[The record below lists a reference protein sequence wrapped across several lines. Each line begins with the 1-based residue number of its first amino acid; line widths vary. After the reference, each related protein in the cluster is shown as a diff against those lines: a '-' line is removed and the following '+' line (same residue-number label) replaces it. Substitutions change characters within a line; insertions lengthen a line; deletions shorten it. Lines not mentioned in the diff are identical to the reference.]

1 MKKMDD
7 RLKNLKKAMDRTAF
21 SSTKFTEQHKENVQ
35 RQLNMDELK
44 RLILSLLFEAK
55 SGIEITQ
62 LLHIRGIRD
71 VINNE
76 GIIYSILHEQESDG
90 FVLAN
95 WTDGVKRYELT
106 KTGKK
111 QLQQEGQIKM
121 TLKELLLG
129 VRMHAE

>member
-1 MKKMDD
+1 MDD
-7 RLKNLKKAMDRTAF
+7 RLKNFKKAMDCTAF

-35 RQLNMDELK
+35 RQLNIDELK
-44 RLILSLLFEAK
+44 RVILSLLIEAK

-62 LLHIRGIRD
+62 LLHVRGIQD

-76 GIIYSILHEQESDG
+76 GIIYSILHEQERNG

-111 QLQQEGQIKM
+111 QLQQERQIKL
-121 TLKELLLG
+121 TLKERLLG

>member
-1 MKKMDD
+1 MDD

-21 SSTKFTEQHKENVQ
+21 SSTKFTDQHKENVQ

-44 RLILSLLFEAK
+44 KIILSLLFEAK

-62 LLHIRGIRD
+62 LLHVRGIQD
-71 VINNE
+71 VVNNE
-76 GIIYSILHEQESDG
+76 GMIYSILHEQESNG

>member
-1 MKKMDD
+1 MDD

-21 SSTKFTEQHKENVQ
+21 SSTKFTDQHKENVQ

-44 RLILSLLFEAK
+44 KIILSLLFEAK

-62 LLHIRGIRD
+62 LLHIRGIQD
-71 VINNE
+71 LINNE
-76 GIIYSILHEQESDG
+76 GIIYSILHEQESNG

>member
-1 MKKMDD
+1 MDD

-35 RQLNMDELK
+35 RQLSAEELK
-44 RLILSLLFEAK
+44 KVILSLLFEAK

-62 LLHIRGIRD
+62 LLHVRGIHD
-71 VINNE
+71 VVNNE
-76 GIIYSILHEQESDG
+76 GMIYSILHEQESDG
-90 FVLAN
+90 YVLAN
-95 WTDGVKRYELT
+95 WKEGVKRYELT

-111 QLQQEGQIKM
+111 QLQQGGHVKLTM
-121 TLKELLLG
+121 KERLLG

>member
-1 MKKMDD
+1 MDD

-21 SSTKFTEQHKENVQ
+21 FSTKFTEQHKENVQ

-62 LLHIRGIRD
+62 LLHVRGIQD

-76 GIIYSILHEQESDG
+76 GIIYSILHEQESNG

-111 QLQQEGQIKM
+111 QLQQERQIKL
-121 TLKELLLG
+121 TLKERLLG

>member
-1 MKKMDD
+1 MDD
-7 RLKNLKKAMDRTAF
+7 RLKNLKKAMDRTSF

>member
-21 SSTKFTEQHKENVQ
+21 SSMKFTEQHKENVQ
-35 RQLNMDELK
+35 RQLSAEELK
-44 RLILSLLFEAK
+44 KVILSLLFEAK

-62 LLHIRGIRD
+62 LLHVRGIHD
-71 VINNE
+71 VVNNE
-76 GIIYSILHEQESDG
+76 GMIYSILHEQESDG
-90 FVLAN
+90 YVLAN
-95 WTDGVKRYELT
+95 WKEGVKRYELT

-111 QLQQEGQIKM
+111 QLQQGGHVKLTM
-121 TLKELLLG
+121 KERLLG

>member
-1 MKKMDD
+1 MDE

-21 SSTKFTEQHKENVQ
+21 SSTEFTERHKESVQ

-44 RLILSLLFEAK
+44 MIILSLLFEAK

-62 LLHIRGIRD
+62 LLHVRGIRD

-76 GIIYSILHEQESDG
+76 GTVYSILHEQESNG
-90 FVLAN
+90 FIIAK
-95 WTDGVKRYELT
+95 WTNGVKRYELT
-106 KTGKK
+106 KLGKK
-111 QLQQEGQIKM
+111 QLQQDQQVKL
-121 TLKELLLG
+121 TLKERLLG